1 MLLKFSAAKRAGK
14 NSLWAAI
21 RSTTVVPDIVFAP
34 IFFSAVGLGPV
45 AVVLA
50 LIRHTTGVMGK
61 LWAESMEETDPGPQQ
76 AFSTTRASRLQQ
88 VTHAVLPVVLGQF
101 IGLLLYRFDVN
112 VRSSLVPGLVAGG
125 GIGLLITQSIKSFQ
139 SDATLT

>member
-1 MLLKFSAAKRAGK
+1 
-14 NSLWAAI
+14 
-21 RSTTVVPDIVFAP
+21 
-34 IFFSAVGLGPV
+34 
-45 AVVLA
+45 
-50 LIRHTTGVMGK
+50 
-61 LWAESMEETDPGPQQ
+61 
-76 AFSTTRASRLQQ
+76 
-88 VTHAVLPVVLGQF
+88 VVLGQF